1 MSLPVLSDSLNNY
14 LVAIS
19 RYHILSAEEEERIA
33 KRYYSTKSL
42 EDAHKLV
49 TSNLRYVVKIALEYR
64 HYGTRLA
71 DLIQEGNIGLMVAVK
86 KFNPYKGFRLI
97 TYATWW
103 IRSHIQDFILKTSN
117 LVKRNTRA
125 LKKML
130 FYKKDNNKDSLEGNI
145 VATGLSREL
154 SLDAPISAHLSGKPD
169 NTAFIDMLSDTEA
182 DPALFVAQKEALA
195 IAGVELNN
203 ALLVLNKN
211 ERTVVE
217 KRFLEDPALSLQEI
231 GDMLGVSRERV
242 RQIEE
247 RAKQK
252 LKDAL
257 TPAMT
262 VGSAF

>member
-1 MSLPVLSDSLNNY
+1 MLQ
-14 LVAIS
+14 
-19 RYHILSAEEEERIA
+19 AEEEARIA
-33 KRYYSTKSL
+33 KRYYSSKSL

-125 LKKML
+125 LKKLL
-130 FYKKDNNKDSLEGNI
+130 FYKKDNDNVNGAVDS
-145 VATGLSREL
+145 TGLLREL
-154 SLDAPISAHLSGKPD
+154 SLDAPISGDSSGKD
-169 NTAFIDMLSDTEA
+169 DRTAFIDMLADTDN
-182 DPALFVAQKEALA
+182 DPELFVSENESRA
-195 IAGVELNN
+195 IAGRDLGN
-203 ALLVLNKN
+203 ALLMLNDN
-211 ERTVVE
+211 ERIVVE
-217 KRFLEDPALSLQEI
+217 KRFLEDPALSLKAI
-231 GDMLGVSRERV
+231 GDMLGISKERV

-252 LKDAL
+252 LKTAL

-262 VGSAF
+262 MENAF

>member
-1 MSLPVLSDSLNNY
+1 MSLPVVSDSLNNY

-42 EDAHKLV
+42 EDAHRLV

-103 IRSHIQDFILKTSN
+103 IKSHMQDFILKTSN

-130 FYKKDNNKDSLEGNI
+130 FYKKDHLEGNI
-145 VATGLSREL
+145 DATGLSREL
-154 SLDAPISAHLSGKPD
+154 SLDAPISDGLSGKPD
-169 NTAFIDMLSDTEA
+169 NAAFIDMLSDTEA
-182 DPALFVAQKEALA
+182 DPALFVAQRETSA
-195 IAGVELNN
+195 IAGVGLNN

-211 ERTVVE
+211 ERIVVE

-257 TPAMT
+257 TPVLTMEN
-262 VGSAF
+262 AF